1 MPVAM
6 KINGTTE
13 KYVLREAA
21 RPVLTETVY
30 KRRKHTFVSPS
41 ATIQQGGRLDA
52 LLQDTL
58 RGAALDGPG
67 IYDRAKV
74 LPLLDAVPSMDAQ
87 RRSLADPLMM
97 WMTGLCLLGEQF
109 GL

>member
-1 MPVAM
+1 
-6 KINGTTE
+6 
-13 KYVLREAA
+13 
-21 RPVLTETVY
+21 VLTETVY
-30 KRRKHTFVSPS
+30 RRMKHTFVSPS
-41 ATIQQGGRLDA
+41 ATIQQGGRLET

-58 RGAALDGPG
+58 RGASLDGPG

-74 LPLLDAVPSMDAQ
+74 LPLLDAVPSMNAE

>member
-1 MPVAM
+1 M

-74 LPLLDAVPSMDAQ
+74 RPLLDAVPAMDAQ
-87 RRSLADPLMM
+87 RRSLADPLMI
-97 WMTGLCLLGEQF
+97 WMTGLCLLGQQF